1 MIKAVIAN
9 LPIRCTTVL
18 MLFAVAIRI
27 LAEASAVQIV
37 DHSGLHE
44 RELSLRGTQRGR
56 NLVGPSAAGARLL
69 RFARN
74 DGRF

>member
-27 LAEASAVQIV
+27 LAEASAV
-37 DHSGLHE
+37 
-44 RELSLRGTQRGR
+44 
-56 NLVGPSAAGARLL
+56 
-69 RFARN
+69 
-74 DGRF
+74 